1 MKYWEYFENW
11 VQAYKVGAI
20 RPVTMKKY
28 IQAEKQIK
36 KLEPDLEVEDLNRMT
51 YQRLINKYA
60 ETHERQTVMD
70 FHHIIKASAID
81 ALDEGLIKRDPTRK
95 VVIKGKKPRDKKVKF
110 LSQAEAQ
117 KLVEDLDLGD
127 KINYDWLILLMLKT
141 GLRFAEALGL
151 TPNDFNF
158 QNQTITVNKTW
169 DYKGL
174 EGGKFAETK
183 NQSSMRTIF
192 LDWQMVIQFSSLIK
206 DLPKDKPIFVKE
218 GKKIYNS
225 TINDI
230 LERHCKNAGITVITA
245 HGLRHTHASL
255 LLLNGVSIASVAKR
269 LGHSNMTTTQKTYLH
284 IVEELEHKDKNL
296 IMVSMA
302 NLSF

>member
-1 MKYWEYFENW
+1 MKFYEYFENW
-11 VQAYKVGAI
+11 IKAYKVGAI
-20 RPVTMKKY
+20 REVTMRKY
-28 IQAEKQIK
+28 VQALKHIK
-36 KLEPDLEVEDLNRMT
+36 LLEPDLEVEDVNRMT
-51 YQRLINKYA
+51 YQRLMNEYA

-70 FHHIIKASAID
+70 FHHIIKASVLD
-81 ALDEGLIKRDPTRK
+81 AVDEGYIKRDPTRK
-95 VVIKGKKPRDKKVKF
+95 VVIKGKKSRDKKMKF

-127 KINYDWLILLMLKT
+127 KVNLDWLILLMLKT

-151 TPNDFNF
+151 TPEDFNF
-158 QNQTITVNKTW
+158 QNQTITINKTW

-174 EGGKFAETK
+174 EGGKFTETK
-183 NQSSMRTIF
+183 NLSSMRTIS
-192 LDWQMVIQFSSLIK
+192 LDWQMVIQFSNLIK
-206 DLPKDKPIFVKE
+206 DLPKSKPIFVEE

-225 TINDI
+225 TVNHI
-230 LERHCKNAGITVITA
+230 LERHCKNAGITVITV

-255 LLLNGVSIASVAKR
+255 LLLNGVSIASVARR

-284 IVEELEHKDKNL
+284 IVEELENKDKNL

>member
-183 NQSSMRTIF
+183 NQSSMRTIS

-255 LLLNGVSIASVAKR
+255 LLLHGVSIASVAKR

>member
-1 MKYWEYFENW
+1 MKFYEYFENW
-11 VQAYKVGAI
+11 IKAYKVGAI
-20 RPVTMKKY
+20 REVTMRKY
-28 IQAEKQIK
+28 VQALKHIK
-36 KLEPDLEVEDLNRMT
+36 LLEPDLEVEDVNRMT
-51 YQRLINKYA
+51 YQRLMNEYA

-70 FHHIIKASAID
+70 FHHIIKASVLD
-81 ALDEGLIKRDPTRK
+81 AVDEGYIKRDPTRK
-95 VVIKGKKPRDKKVKF
+95 VVIKGKKSRDKKMKF

-127 KINYDWLILLMLKT
+127 KVNLDWLILLMLKT

-151 TPNDFNF
+151 TPEDFNF
-158 QNQTITVNKTW
+158 QNQTITINKTW

-174 EGGKFAETK
+174 EGGKFTETK
-183 NQSSMRTIF
+183 NLSSMRTIS
-192 LDWQMVIQFSSLIK
+192 LDWQMVIQFSNLIK
-206 DLPKDKPIFVKE
+206 GLPKSKPIFVEE

-225 TINDI
+225 TVNHI
-230 LERHCKNAGITVITA
+230 LERHCKNAGITVITV

-255 LLLNGVSIASVAKR
+255 LLLNGVSIASVARR

-284 IVEELEHKDKNL
+284 IVEELENKDKNL

>member
-230 LERHCKNAGITVITA
+230 WERHCKNSGITVITA

-296 IMVSMA
+296 IMVSLA
-302 NLSF
+302 HLSF

>member
-1 MKYWEYFENW
+1 MKFYEYFENW
-11 VQAYKVGAI
+11 IKAYKMGAI
-20 RPVTMKKY
+20 REVTMRKY
-28 IQAEKQIK
+28 VQALKHIK
-36 KLEPDLEVEDLNRMT
+36 LLEPDLEVKDVNRMT
-51 YQRLINKYA
+51 YQRLMNEYA

-70 FHHIIKASAID
+70 FHHIIKASVLD
-81 ALDEGLIKRDPTRK
+81 AVDEGYIKRDPTRK
-95 VVIKGKKPRDKKVKF
+95 VVIKGKKSRDKKMKF

-127 KINYDWLILLMLKT
+127 KVNLDWLILLMLKT

-151 TPNDFNF
+151 TPEDFNF
-158 QNQTITVNKTW
+158 QNQTITINKTW

-174 EGGKFAETK
+174 EGGKFTETK
-183 NQSSMRTIF
+183 NLSSMRTIS
-192 LDWQMVIQFSSLIK
+192 LDWQMVIQFSNLIK
-206 DLPKDKPIFVKE
+206 DLPKSKPIFVEE

-225 TINDI
+225 TVNHI
-230 LERHCKNAGITVITA
+230 LERHCKNAGITVITV

-284 IVEELEHKDKNL
+284 IVEELENKDKNL

>member
-1 MKYWEYFENW
+1 MKFYEYFKNW
-11 VQAYKVGAI
+11 VGTYKTGAI

-28 IQAEKQIK
+28 VQAIK
-36 KLEPDLEVEDLNRMT
+36 WVEKLEPDLEVSELNRMT
-51 YQRLINKYA
+51 YQRLINEYA
-60 ETHERQTVMD
+60 ETHERQTTMD
-70 FHHIIKASAID
+70 FHHQLKGCLID

-95 VVIKGKKPRDKKVKF
+95 VVIKGKKPREKKIKF

-117 KLVEDLDLGD
+117 KLVEDLDLGNE
-127 KINYDWLILLMLKT
+127 INFDWLILLMLKT

-151 TPNDFNF
+151 TPDDFNF

-169 DYKGL
+169 DYKGF
-174 EGGKFAETK
+174 EGGKFTETK
-183 NQSSMRTIF
+183 NFSSMRTIS
-192 LDWQMVIQFSSLIK
+192 LDWQMVIQFSGLLEG
-206 DLPKDKPIFVKE
+206 LPRDKPIFVKE
-218 GKKIYNS
+218 GKRIFNS

-230 LERHCKNAGITVITA
+230 LERHCKSAGITVISV

>member
-20 RPVTMKKY
+20 RPVTMRKY
-28 IQAEKQIK
+28 VQAEKQIK

-183 NQSSMRTIF
+183 NQSSMRTIS

-206 DLPKDKPIFVKE
+206 DLPKDKPVFIKE

>member
-1 MKYWEYFENW
+1 
-11 VQAYKVGAI
+11 
-20 RPVTMKKY
+20 MKKY

-117 KLVEDLDLGD
+117 KLVEDIDLGD

-183 NQSSMRTIF
+183 NQSSMRTIS

>member
-1 MKYWEYFENW
+1 MKFYEYFENW
-11 VQAYKVGAI
+11 IKAYKAGAI
-20 RPVTMKKY
+20 REVTMRKY
-28 IQAEKQIK
+28 VQALKHIK
-36 KLEPDLEVEDLNRMT
+36 LLEPDLEVEDVNRMT
-51 YQRLINKYA
+51 YQRLMNEYA

-70 FHHIIKASAID
+70 FHHIIKASVLD
-81 ALDEGLIKRDPTRK
+81 AVDEGYIKRDPTRK
-95 VVIKGKKPRDKKVKF
+95 VVIKGKKSRDKKMKF

-127 KINYDWLILLMLKT
+127 KVNLDWLILLMLKT

-151 TPNDFNF
+151 TPEDFNF
-158 QNQTITVNKTW
+158 QNQTITMNKTW

-174 EGGKFAETK
+174 EGGKFTETK
-183 NQSSMRTIF
+183 NLSSMRTIS
-192 LDWQMVIQFSSLIK
+192 LDWQMVIQFSNLIK
-206 DLPKDKPIFVKE
+206 DLPKSKPIFVEE

-225 TINDI
+225 TVNHI
-230 LERHCKNAGITVITA
+230 LERHCKNAGITVITV

-284 IVEELEHKDKNL
+284 IVEELENKDKNL

>member
-230 LERHCKNAGITVITA
+230 LERHCKNSGITVITA

>member
-183 NQSSMRTIF
+183 NQSSMRTIS

-269 LGHSNMTTTQKTYLH
+269 LGHSNMTTTQKTDLH

>member
-183 NQSSMRTIF
+183 NQSSMRTIS

>member
-1 MKYWEYFENW
+1 MKFYEYFENW
-11 VQAYKVGAI
+11 IKAYKVGAI
-20 RPVTMKKY
+20 REVTMRKY
-28 IQAEKQIK
+28 VQALKHIK
-36 KLEPDLEVEDLNRMT
+36 LLEPDLEVEDVNRMT
-51 YQRLINKYA
+51 YQRLMNEYA

-70 FHHIIKASAID
+70 FHHIIKASVLD
-81 ALDEGLIKRDPTRK
+81 AVDEGYIKRDPTRK
-95 VVIKGKKPRDKKVKF
+95 VVIKGKKSRDKKMKF

-127 KINYDWLILLMLKT
+127 KVNLDWLILLMLKT

-151 TPNDFNF
+151 TPEDFNF
-158 QNQTITVNKTW
+158 QNQTITINKTW

-174 EGGKFAETK
+174 EGGKFTETK
-183 NQSSMRTIF
+183 NLSSMRTIS
-192 LDWQMVIQFSSLIK
+192 LDWQMVIQFSNLIK
-206 DLPKDKPIFVKE
+206 DLPKSKPIFVEE

-225 TINDI
+225 TVNHI
-230 LERHCKNAGITVITA
+230 LERHCKNAGITVITV

-284 IVEELEHKDKNL
+284 IVEELENKDKNL

>member
-1 MKYWEYFENW
+1 MKFYEYFENW
-11 VQAYKVGAI
+11 VKAYKVGAI
-20 RPVTMKKY
+20 RQVTMNKY
-28 IQAEKQIK
+28 KQALRHIK
-36 KLEPDLEVEDLNRMT
+36 LLEPDLEIEDVNRMT
-51 YQRLINKYA
+51 YQRLINEYA

-70 FHHIIKASAID
+70 FHHIVKASVLD
-81 ALDEGLIKRDPTRK
+81 AVDEGYIKRDPTRK
-95 VVIKGKKPRDKKVKF
+95 VVIKGKKPREKKIKF
-110 LSQAEAQ
+110 LSQSEAQ
-117 KLVEDLDLGD
+117 KLVDDLNLED
-127 KINYDWLILLMLKT
+127 KINWDWLILLMLKT

-151 TPNDFNF
+151 TPDDFNF
-158 QNQTITVNKTW
+158 QNQTLTVNKTW

-174 EGGKFAETK
+174 EGGEFAETK

-255 LLLNGVSIASVAKR
+255 LLLNGVSIPSVAKR
-269 LGHSNMTTTQKTYLH
+269 LGHSNMATTQKTYLH
-284 IVEELEHKDKNL
+284 IVEELENKDKNL

>member
-158 QNQTITVNKTW
+158 QHQTITVNKTW

-174 EGGKFAETK
+174 EGGKFTETK

-230 LERHCKNAGITVITA
+230 LERHCKNSGITVITA